1 MITGRIVTIGDLG
14 VVENTRLTGG
24 LERKAAPAPVQRL
37 PSTADTTI
45 AATSVLNGRDLRQSS
60 WAFVSKTHHA
70 NLTPIPQANASRSG
84 YTQIVGNWNGGGR
97 LNA

>member
-14 VVENTRLTGG
+14 IVHNTRLMGG

-37 PSTADTTI
+37 PSTADSTI
-45 AATSVLNGRDLRQSS
+45 ASTSELNGRDVKGSS
-60 WAFVSKTHHA
+60 WAFVARTHHT
-70 NLTPIPQANASRSG
+70 NLTPIPQINASRSG
-84 YTQIVGNWNGGGR
+84 YTQMIGNWNGGGR